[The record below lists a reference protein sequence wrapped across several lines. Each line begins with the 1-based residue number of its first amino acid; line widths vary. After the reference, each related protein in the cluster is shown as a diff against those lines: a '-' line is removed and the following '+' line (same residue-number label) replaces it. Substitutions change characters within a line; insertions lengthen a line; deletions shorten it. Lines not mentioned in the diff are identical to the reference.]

1 MILFRHRW
9 FKISNIT
16 KYRIRSVLFIALLW
30 TFVDW
35 VTVLLRNQEITS
47 VVRRE
52 HSLWMRELLMFVL
65 SVIMAYLFVYRL
77 KKLLRHYP
85 LWANFILKSIIL
97 LGSALIISFII
108 QFASFTIVSGN
119 SPEVALDKILA
130 YALHRSWLL
139 QKIIYWVAV
148 FFVTQLFLLINE
160 RYSPGVFMD
169 IFLGKYTQ
177 PKIETRI
184 IMFMDLKDS
193 TPIAEKLGHQLYFK
207 FIRDFIYQVSAAIIE
222 YEGRIYQYVGDEAV
236 CSWLF
241 DKKNTRKCM
250 DAVILARRNIQK
262 MSEHFRREYGI
273 VPEFRVGIH
282 LGDVTV
288 GEIGVI
294 KKDLAMTG
302 DTMNTTARIRS
313 VTNELNHNFIVSKQF
328 MENIDLEEWQTE
340 SLGPVDLKGKGT
352 EVELFSLKI

>member
-1 MILFRHRW
+1 MKLFRYRW

-16 KYRIRSVLFIALLW
+16 KYRIRSVLFIAFFW
-30 TFVDW
+30 TLIDW
-35 VTVLLRNQEITS
+35 VTVLLRNQEIDKIH
-47 VVRRE
+47 RE
-52 HSLWMRELLMFVL
+52 HSLWMRELIMFFL
-65 SVIMAYLFVYRL
+65 SLIMSYLFVIKL
-77 KKLLRHYP
+77 KQLLKNYP
-85 LWANFILKSIIL
+85 LWMNFVLKSIIL
-97 LGSALIISFII
+97 LGSALIISFVI
-108 QFASFTIVSGN
+108 QFVSFTLVSGDT
-119 SPEVALDKILA
+119 PGLALHNILQ
-130 YALHRSWLL
+130 YALHKNWLL
-139 QKIIYWVAV
+139 QKVV
-148 FFVTQLFLLINE
+148 FWISIFFITQLFLLINE

-177 PKIETRI
+177 PKIEKRI

-207 FIRDFIYQVSAAIIE
+207 FIRDFIYQVSSAIIE

-250 DAVILARRNIQK
+250 DSVILARRHIQK
-262 MSEHFRREYGI
+262 RSAHFRREYGI

-313 VTNELNHNFIVSKQF
+313 ATNELNHNFVVSKDF
-328 MENIDLEEWQTE
+328 IENIDLEDWQSE
-340 SLGPVDLKGKGT
+340 NLGPVELKGKGSG
-352 EVELFSLKI
+352 VELFSLKI

>member
-1 MILFRHRW
+1 MKLFRYRW

-16 KYRIRSVLFIALLW
+16 KYRIRSVLFIAFFW
-30 TFVDW
+30 TLTDW
-35 VTVLLRNQEITS
+35 ITVLLRNQDVEKIH
-47 VVRRE
+47 RE
-52 HSLWMRELLMFVL
+52 NSLWMRELLMFVL
-65 SVIMAYLFVYRL
+65 SIIMGYLFVYKL
-77 KKLLRHYP
+77 KKFLRHYP
-85 LWANFILKSIIL
+85 LWLNFILKSLIL
-97 LGSALIISFII
+97 LVSALVISFII
-108 QFASFTIVSGN
+108 QFVSFTLVSGDTPGLALN
-119 SPEVALDKILA
+119 SILD
-130 YALHRSWLL
+130 YALHRNWLL
-139 QKIIYWVAV
+139 QKVIYWMVI
-148 FFVTQLFLLINE
+148 FFITQLFLLINE
-160 RYSPGVFMD
+160 RYSPGVFLD
-169 IFLGKYTQ
+169 IFLGKYLQ
-177 PKIETRI
+177 PKIEKRI

-207 FIRDFIYQVSAAIIE
+207 FIRDFIYQISSAIIE

-250 DAVILARRNIQK
+250 DAVILARRKIQK
-262 MSEHFRREYGI
+262 KSEHFRREYGM

-340 SLGPVDLKGKGT
+340 NLGPVDLKGKGS

>member
-1 MILFRHRW
+1 MKLFRYRW
-9 FKISNIT
+9 FKVSNIT
-16 KYRIRSVLFIALLW
+16 MYRIRSVLFIAISW
-30 TFVDW
+30 TIVDW
-35 VTVLLRNQEITS
+35 ITVLLRNQDTDQIH
-47 VVRRE
+47 RE
-52 HSLWMRELLMFVL
+52 HSLWMREILMFIL
-65 SVIMAYLFVYRL
+65 SIIMGYLFVYKFKRM
-77 KKLLRHYP
+77 LRHYP
-85 LWANFILKSIIL
+85 LWLNFIAKSVIL
-97 LGSALIISFII
+97 LGSALVISFLI
-108 QFASFTIVSGN
+108 QFVSFTLVSGQT
-119 SPEVALDKILA
+119 PALAVHNILV
-130 YALHRSWLL
+130 YALHKNWLL
-139 QKIIYWVAV
+139 QKILYWIII
-148 FFVTQLFLLINE
+148 FFITQLFLLINE

-177 PKIETRI
+177 PKIEKRI

-193 TPIAEKLGHQLYFK
+193 TPIAEKLGHQQYFK

-236 CSWLF
+236 SSWLF
-241 DKKNTRKCM
+241 DKKNTKKCM
-250 DAVILARRNIQK
+250 GAVIMARKNIQTK
-262 MSEHFRREYGI
+262 SEHFRRNYGI

-313 VTNELNHNFIVSKQF
+313 ATNELNHNFIVSKQF
-328 MENIDLEEWQTE
+328 MENIDLEEWQSE
-340 SLGPVDLKGKGT
+340 NLGPVELKGKGS

>member
-1 MILFRHRW
+1 MKLFKRKW
-9 FKISNIT
+9 FKFSNIS
-16 KYRIRSVLFIALLW
+16 KYRIRSVIFIAFFW
-30 TFVDW
+30 TLTDW
-35 VTVLLRNQEITS
+35 ILVVLKNQEIDKIH
-47 VVRRE
+47 RE
-52 HSLWMRELLMFVL
+52 HSLWMREILMFLL
-65 SVIMAYLFVYRL
+65 SVIMGYLFVYKL
-77 KKLLRHYP
+77 KKMLRHYP
-85 LWANFILKSIIL
+85 LWLNFVLKSVIL
-97 LGSALIISFII
+97 LGSALVISFLI
-108 QFASFTIVSGN
+108 QFVSFTLVSGEA
-119 SPEVALDKILA
+119 PGLALHNILV
-130 YALHRSWLL
+130 YALHKNWLL
-139 QKIIYWVAV
+139 QKILYWLVI
-148 FFVTQLFLLINE
+148 FFITQLFLLINE

-177 PKIETRI
+177 PKIEKRI

-193 TPIAEKLGHQLYFK
+193 TPIAEKLGHQQYFR
-207 FIRDFIYQVSAAIIE
+207 FIRDFIYQISSAIIE

-236 CSWLF
+236 SSWLF

-262 MSEHFRREYGI
+262 KSAHFRREFGI

-313 VTNELNHNFIVSKQF
+313 ATNELNHNFIVSKQF
-328 MENIDLEEWQTE
+328 MDNIELEEWQTQN
-340 SLGPVDLKGKGT
+340 LGPVDLKGKNS
-352 EVELFSLKI
+352 EIELFSLKI

>member
-1 MILFRHRW
+1 MKLFRYRW

-16 KYRIRSVLFIALLW
+16 KYRIRSVLFIAFFW
-30 TFVDW
+30 TVTDW
-35 VTVLLRNQEITS
+35 ITVLLRNQNADQ
-47 VVRRE
+47 VVRVN
-52 HSLWMRELLMFVL
+52 SLWTRELLMFML
-65 SVIMAYLFVYRL
+65 SIIMGYLFVYKL
-77 KKLLRHYP
+77 KKFLRHYP
-85 LWANFILKSIIL
+85 LWLNFVLKSLIL
-97 LGSALIISFII
+97 LASALVISFLI
-108 QFASFTIVSGN
+108 QFVSFVVSGQT
-119 SPEVALDKILA
+119 PGLALHNILV
-130 YALHRSWLL
+130 YALHKDWLL
-139 QKIIYWVAV
+139 QKVIYWMVI
-148 FFVTQLFLLINE
+148 FFITQLFLLINE
-160 RYSPGVFMD
+160 RYSPGVFLD
-169 IFLGKYTQ
+169 IFLGRYLQ
-177 PKIETRI
+177 PKIEKRI

-207 FIRDFIYQVSAAIIE
+207 FIRDFIYQISSAIIE

-250 DAVILARRNIQK
+250 DAVILARRKIQK
-262 MSEHFRREYGI
+262 KSEHFRREYGM

-340 SLGPVDLKGKGT
+340 NLGPIDLKGKGS

>member
-1 MILFRHRW
+1 MKLFRYRW

-16 KYRIRSVLFIALLW
+16 KYRIRSVLFIAFFW
-30 TFVDW
+30 TLTDW
-35 VTVLLRNQEITS
+35 ITVLLRNQDVEKIH
-47 VVRRE
+47 RE
-52 HSLWMRELLMFVL
+52 NSLWMRELLMFVL
-65 SVIMAYLFVYRL
+65 SIIMGYLFVYKL
-77 KKLLRHYP
+77 KKFLRHYP
-85 LWANFILKSIIL
+85 LWLNFILKSLIL
-97 LGSALIISFII
+97 LVSALVISFII
-108 QFASFTIVSGN
+108 QFVSFTLVSGDTPGLALN
-119 SPEVALDKILA
+119 SILE
-130 YALHRSWLL
+130 YALHRNWLL
-139 QKIIYWVAV
+139 QKVIYWMVI
-148 FFVTQLFLLINE
+148 FFITQLFLLINE
-160 RYSPGVFMD
+160 RYSPGVFLD
-169 IFLGKYTQ
+169 IFLGKYLQ
-177 PKIETRI
+177 PKIEKRI

-207 FIRDFIYQVSAAIIE
+207 FIRDFIYQISSAIIE

-250 DAVILARRNIQK
+250 DAVILARRKIQK
-262 MSEHFRREYGI
+262 KSEHFRREYGM

-340 SLGPVDLKGKGT
+340 NLGPIDLKGKGS

>member
-1 MILFRHRW
+1 MILFRYRW

-30 TFVDW
+30 TLVDW
-35 VTVLLRNQEITS
+35 ITVLLRNQEIAS
-47 VVRRE
+47 HVQRE
-52 HSLWMRELLMFVL
+52 HSLWMREILMFIL
-65 SVIMAYLFVYRL
+65 SVIMGYLFVYKFKRMM
-77 KKLLRHYP
+77 RHYP
-85 LWANFILKSIIL
+85 LWFNFIAKSIIL
-97 LGSALIISFII
+97 LASALVISFLI
-108 QFASFTIVSGN
+108 QFVSFTLVSGQT
-119 SPEVALDKILA
+119 PDFALHNILV
-130 YALHRSWLL
+130 YALHKNWLL
-139 QKIIYWVAV
+139 QKIIYWIVI

-169 IFLGKYTQ
+169 IFLGRYTQ
-177 PKIETRI
+177 PKIEKRI

-236 CSWLF
+236 SSWLF
-241 DKKNTRKCM
+241 DKMNTRKCM
-250 DAVILARRNIQK
+250 DAVILARKNIQK
-262 MSEHFRREYGI
+262 KSEHFRREYGI

-313 VTNELNHNFIVSKQF
+313 ATNELNHNFIVSKVF
-328 MENIDLEEWQTE
+328 MENIDLEEWQTQN
-340 SLGPVDLKGKGT
+340 LGPVDLKGKGT
-352 EVELFSLKI
+352 EVELFSLNI

>member
-1 MILFRHRW
+1 MKLFRHRW
-9 FKISNIT
+9 FRISNIT
-16 KYRIRSVLFIALLW
+16 KYRIRSVLFIAFFW
-30 TFVDW
+30 TLTDW
-35 VTVLLRNQEITS
+35 ITVLLRNVEIEK
-47 VVRRE
+47 VHRE
-52 HSLWMRELLMFVL
+52 HSLWMREILMFLL
-65 SVIMAYLFVYRL
+65 SLIMGYLFVIKL

-85 LWANFILKSIIL
+85 LWLNFVLKSAIL
-97 LGSALIISFII
+97 LGSALIISFLI
-108 QFASFTIVSGN
+108 QFVSFTLVSGQ
-119 SPEVALDKILA
+119 SPLTAVNNILE
-130 YALHRSWLL
+130 YALHKNWLL
-139 QKIIYWVAV
+139 QKVVYWIVI
-148 FFVTQLFLLINE
+148 FFITQLYLLINE

-169 IFLGKYTQ
+169 IFLGKYAQ
-177 PKIETRI
+177 PKIEKRI

-236 CSWLF
+236 SSWLF
-241 DKKNTRKCM
+241 DKGNTRKCM
-250 DAVILARRNIQK
+250 DAVILARKNIQK
-262 MSEHFRREYGI
+262 KSEHFRREYGL

-313 VTNELNHNFIVSKQF
+313 ATNDLNHNFIVSKQF

-340 SLGPVDLKGKGT
+340 NLGPVDLKGKGN
-352 EVELFSLKI
+352 EIELFSLKI

>member
-1 MILFRHRW
+1 MRIGRHRL

-16 KYRIRSVLFIALLW
+16 KYRIRSVLFIALFW
-30 TFVDW
+30 TLTDW
-35 VTVLLRNQEITS
+35 LIVVFKNQEIDR
-47 VVRRE
+47 VNRE
-52 HSLWMRELLMFVL
+52 HSLWMRELLMFIL
-65 SVIMAYLFVYRL
+65 SIIMAYLFVIKL
-77 KKLLRHYP
+77 KELLRHYP
-85 LWANFILKSIIL
+85 LWLNFILKSIIL
-97 LGSALIISFII
+97 LGSALVISFFI
-108 QFASFTIVSGN
+108 QFVSFTLVSGQSASHALN
-119 SPEVALDKILA
+119 SIVV
-130 YALHRSWLL
+130 YALHKTWLL
-139 QKIIYWVAV
+139 QKIVYWVV
-148 FFVTQLFLLINE
+148 IFFITQLFMLINE
-160 RYSPGVFMD
+160 RYSPGVFLD
-169 IFLGKYTQ
+169 IFLGRYIQ
-177 PKIETRI
+177 PKIERRI

-236 CSWLF
+236 SSWLF
-241 DKKNTRKCM
+241 DKKNTKKCM
-250 DAVILARRNIQK
+250 GAVIMARKNIQL

-313 VTNELNHNFIVSKQF
+313 ATNELNHNFIVSSDF
-328 MENIDLEEWQTE
+328 IEAIDLEEWQTE
-340 SLGPVDLKGKGT
+340 NLGAVDLKGKGA
-352 EVELFSLKI
+352 EVQLFSLRI

>member
-1 MILFRHRW
+1 MKLFRHRW

-16 KYRIRSVLFIALLW
+16 KFRIRSVLFIALLW

-35 VTVLLRNQEITS
+35 VTVLLRNQEIER
-47 VVRRE
+47 VDRE

-65 SVIMAYLFVYRL
+65 SMIMSYLFVYRL
-77 KKLLRHYP
+77 KKLLRNYP
-85 LWANFILKSIIL
+85 LWANFILKSLIL
-97 LGSALIISFII
+97 LGSALIISFFI
-108 QFASFTIVSGN
+108 QFVSFTLVSGL
-119 SPEVALDKILA
+119 SADAASDKILA
-130 YALHRSWLL
+130 YALHKSWLL
-139 QKIIYWVAV
+139 QKIIYWIVI

-160 RYSPGVFMD
+160 RYSPGVFLD

-177 PKIETRI
+177 PKIEKRI

-236 CSWLF
+236 SSWLF

-262 MSEHFRREYGI
+262 MSAHFRREYGI

-288 GEIGVI
+288 GEIGVV
-294 KKDLAMTG
+294 KKDIAMTG

-313 VTNELNHNFIVSKQF
+313 ATNELNHNFIVSKQF
-328 MENIDLEEWQTE
+328 MENIELEAWQTE
-340 SLGPVDLKGKGT
+340 NLGPVELKGKGSG
-352 EVELFSLKI
+352 VELFSLKI

>member
-1 MILFRHRW
+1 MILFRYRW
-9 FKISNIT
+9 FKISSIT
-16 KYRIRSVLFIALLW
+16 RYRIRSVLFIAFFW
-30 TFVDW
+30 TLTDW
-35 VTVLLRNQEITS
+35 ISVLLRNQDLNI
-47 VVRRE
+47 VQRE
-52 HSLWMRELLMFVL
+52 HSLWMREILMFLL
-65 SVIMAYLFVYRL
+65 SVIMGYLFVYKL
-77 KKLLRHYP
+77 KKLLSHYP
-85 LWANFILKSIIL
+85 LWLLFILKSVIL
-97 LGSALIISFII
+97 LGSALVISFLI
-108 QFASFTIVSGN
+108 QFVSFTLVSWQ
-119 SPEVALDKILA
+119 SPGLALHNILV
-130 YALHRSWLL
+130 YALHKNWLL
-139 QKIIYWVAV
+139 QKIIYWLVI
-148 FFVTQLFLLINE
+148 FFITQLFLLINE
-160 RYSPGVFMD
+160 RYAPGVFMD

-177 PKIETRI
+177 PKIEKRI

-207 FIRDFIYQVSAAIIE
+207 FIRDFIYQIAAAILE

-236 CSWLF
+236 VSWLY

-250 DAVILARRNIQK
+250 DSIILARRNIQK
-262 MSEHFRREYGI
+262 MSAHFRREYGI

-328 MENIDLEEWQTE
+328 MDNIELEEWQTE
-340 SLGPVDLKGKGT
+340 SLGPIELKGKGSG
-352 EVELFSLKI
+352 VELFSLKI

>member
-1 MILFRHRW
+1 MILFRYRW

-16 KYRIRSVLFIALLW
+16 KYRIRSVLFIAFFW
-30 TFVDW
+30 TLTDW
-35 VTVLLRNQEITS
+35 ITVLLRNQDTD
-47 VVRRE
+47 VTHRE
-52 HSLWMRELLMFVL
+52 HSLWMRELLMFIL
-65 SVIMAYLFVYRL
+65 SIIMGYLFVYKMKRF
-77 KKLLRHYP
+77 LRHYP
-85 LWANFILKSIIL
+85 LWANFILKSVIL
-97 LGSALIISFII
+97 LGSAFIISFLI
-108 QFASFTIVSGN
+108 QFVSFTLVSGDT
-119 SPEVALDKILA
+119 PGLALHNILV
-130 YALHRSWLL
+130 YALHKNWLL
-139 QKIIYWVAV
+139 QKIIYWMVI
-148 FFVTQLFLLINE
+148 FFITQLFLLINE

-169 IFLGKYTQ
+169 IFLGRYTQ
-177 PKIETRI
+177 PKIEKRI

-222 YEGRIYQYVGDEAV
+222 FEGRIYQYVGDEAV
-236 CSWLF
+236 SSWLF

-262 MSEHFRREYGI
+262 KSEHFRREYGI

-313 VTNELNHNFIVSKQF
+313 ATNELNHNFIVSKQF

-340 SLGPVDLKGKGT
+340 NLGPVDLKGKGS
-352 EVELFSLKI
+352 EIELFSLKI